1 MDFLVCS
8 IIPVF
13 VTCFLVGGW
22 LDRQQSERE
31 RERERDG
38 EYCCGTGIK
47 ILYSRLKQPSM
58 SAAQC

>member
-1 MDFLVCS
+1 LTNYIKYEHIDFLDCS

-31 RERERDG
+31 IDG

-47 ILYSRLKQPSM
+47 IPL
-58 SAAQC
+58 